1 DRGERGGR
9 RRARPSRARPRRV
22 AGNRLMRLQAV
33 ERGHRLPQ
41 KVIIAVI
48 RLTSGERGGGIIRT
62 NFYPP
67 EVFGPALRAWT
78 QAVMRGPSPWNVWER
93 ELFAAF
99 VSHLNKCR
107 F

>member
-1 DRGERGGR
+1 
-9 RRARPSRARPRRV
+9 
-22 AGNRLMRLQAV
+22 MRLQAV

-41 KVIIAVI
+41 KLIMAMI
-48 RLTSGERGGGIIRT
+48 RLTSGLRVVDIIRT
-62 NFYPP
+62 IFYRP
-67 EVFGPALRAWT
+67 EFFGRPISAWT

-99 VSHLNKCR
+99 VSNLNKCR

>member
-1 DRGERGGR
+1 
-9 RRARPSRARPRRV
+9 
-22 AGNRLMRLQAV
+22 MRLQAV

-41 KVIIAVI
+41 KLIIALI
-48 RLTSGERGGGIIRT
+48 RLTSGFRAVDIIRT
-62 NFYPP
+62 IFYRP
-67 EVFGPALRAWT
+67 EFFGRPISAWT

-99 VSHLNKCR
+99 VSNLNKCR

>member
-1 DRGERGGR
+1 
-9 RRARPSRARPRRV
+9 
-22 AGNRLMRLQAV
+22 MRLQAV

-41 KVIIAVI
+41 KLIMAIIRI
-48 RLTSGERGGGIIRT
+48 TSGMRVVDIIRT
-62 NFYPP
+62 IFYRP
-67 EVFGPALRAWT
+67 EFFGRPISVWT

>member
-1 DRGERGGR
+1 
-9 RRARPSRARPRRV
+9 
-22 AGNRLMRLQAV
+22 MRLQAV

-41 KVIIAVI
+41 KLIMGII
-48 RLTSGERGGGIIRT
+48 RLTSGMRVVDIIRT
-62 NFYPP
+62 IFYRP
-67 EVFGPALRAWT
+67 EFFGAPISAWT

-99 VSHLNKCR
+99 VSGLNQCR

>member
-1 DRGERGGR
+1 
-9 RRARPSRARPRRV
+9 
-22 AGNRLMRLQAV
+22 MRLQAV

-41 KVIIAVI
+41 KLIIAMI
-48 RLTSGERGGGIIRT
+48 RLTSGKRVVDIIRT
-62 NFYPP
+62 IFYRP
-67 EVFGPALRAWT
+67 EFFGRPISAWT
-78 QAVMRGPSPWNVWER
+78 EAVMRGPSPWNVWER

>member
-1 DRGERGGR
+1 
-9 RRARPSRARPRRV
+9 
-22 AGNRLMRLQAV
+22 MRLQAV

-41 KVIIAVI
+41 KLVMGII
-48 RLTSGERGGGIIRT
+48 RLTSGMRVVDIIRT
-62 NFYPP
+62 IFYRP
-67 EVFGPALRAWT
+67 EFFGAPISAWT

-99 VSHLNKCR
+99 VSGLNKCR

>member
-1 DRGERGGR
+1 
-9 RRARPSRARPRRV
+9 
-22 AGNRLMRLQAV
+22 MRLQVV

-41 KVIIAVI
+41 KLIIAMI
-48 RLTSGERGGGIIRT
+48 RLTSGMRVVDIIRT
-62 NFYPP
+62 IFYRP
-67 EVFGPALRAWT
+67 EFFGRPISAWT

-99 VSHLNKCR
+99 VSNLNKCR

>member
-1 DRGERGGR
+1 
-9 RRARPSRARPRRV
+9 
-22 AGNRLMRLQAV
+22 MRLQAV

-41 KVIIAVI
+41 KIIIAMI
-48 RLTSGERGGGIIRT
+48 RLTSGRRVVDIIRT
-62 NFYPP
+62 IFYRP
-67 EVFGPALRAWT
+67 EFFGRPISAWT

-99 VSHLNKCR
+99 VSNLNKCR

>member
-1 DRGERGGR
+1 
-9 RRARPSRARPRRV
+9 
-22 AGNRLMRLQAV
+22 MRLQAV

-41 KVIIAVI
+41 KLIIAMI
-48 RLTSGERGGGIIRT
+48 RLTSGLRVVDIIRT
-62 NFYPP
+62 ILYRP
-67 EVFGPALRAWT
+67 EFFGRPISAWT

-99 VSHLNKCR
+99 VSSLNKCR

>member
-1 DRGERGGR
+1 
-9 RRARPSRARPRRV
+9 
-22 AGNRLMRLQAV
+22 MRLQAV

-41 KVIIAVI
+41 KLIIAMI
-48 RLTSGERGGGIIRT
+48 RLTSGKRVVDIIRT
-62 NFYPP
+62 IFYRP
-67 EVFGPALRAWT
+67 EFFGRPISAWT

>member
-1 DRGERGGR
+1 
-9 RRARPSRARPRRV
+9 
-22 AGNRLMRLQAV
+22 MRLRAV

-41 KVIIAVI
+41 KLIMGMI
-48 RLTSGERGGGIIRT
+48 RLTSGRRVVDIIRT
-62 NFYPP
+62 IFYRP
-67 EVFGPALRAWT
+67 EFFGRPISAWT
-78 QAVMRGPSPWNVWER
+78 QGVMRGPSPWNVWER